1 MRRFLYISVYILSV
15 TVFGACSND
24 HDSSESHGNEALGIA
39 VTDKAEPGVT
49 YVDINGSVNLNMIS
63 IGSSSLEYGVEVSL
77 TEDFNHPTTKT
88 TKEIE
93 GNKLRIHVIGLK
105 AMKKYYYRVFVKAS
119 DIYYYGKT
127 LSFTTGDFNNII
139 KTGEIKEV
147 TLNSANVTYTVDFSS
162 YNDKESFQIGIAY
175 SSSNVFTNK
184 ESINNLFQIAHVTYG
199 NDSVV
204 HLSYLQPATTYYVCS
219 FTTDGETYKFGEIK
233 SFTTESNED
242 NIYLITEEAV
252 NITSSSVTLQGRS
265 NLEVLYGNNMNF
277 RVNYYFQYSEILED
291 LKNNNPFNIV
301 DSSNSK
307 TVKASNNNGLV
318 STQISSLF
326 GAHQYYYR
334 IVAEI
339 YDLKTLTP
347 SIIYG
352 NIISFTTGT
361 STYFAPDGYQ
371 LVWQD
376 EFDGNYGY
384 APNENGVPRTELNPD
399 YWTHEVKSA
408 GWVNHELQNYV
419 NHKTPEGKLVTE
431 LRNGKLRITAL
442 KENGKVYS
450 GRVYAKVKEGWRYGY
465 IEASIKLPKGKGTWP
480 AFWMMPVNFRSWPA
494 DGEID
499 IMEEVG
505 YHPDYVSSSLHAN
518 AHVHSNGTQVTHE
531 MKCAGAE
538 GEFHTYAI
546 LWTAKNITTYVDGK
560 VQLSYDNRGL
570 GRDDW
575 PYDDPFYVIF
585 NLAWGGDWGGAQ
597 GVDETALPVTMEVDY
612 IRVFQK
618 K

>member
-1 MRRFLYISVYILSV
+1 MLYTFLLSLAAV
-15 TVFGACSND
+15 VCGCGGSDND
-24 HDSSESHGNEALGIA
+24 DPLPS
-39 VTDKAEPGVT
+39 T
-49 YVDINGSVNLNMIS
+49 
-63 IGSSSLEYGVEVSL
+63 
-77 TEDFNHPTTKT
+77 
-88 TKEIE
+88 
-93 GNKLRIHVIGLK
+93 
-105 AMKKYYYRVFVKAS
+105 
-119 DIYYYGKT
+119 
-127 LSFTTGDFNNII
+127 
-139 KTGEIKEV
+139 
-147 TLNSANVTYTVDFSS
+147 
-162 YNDKESFQIGIAY
+162 
-175 SSSNVFTNK
+175 
-184 ESINNLFQIAHVTYG
+184 
-199 NDSVV
+199 
-204 HLSYLQPATTYYVCS
+204 
-219 FTTDGETYKFGEIK
+219 
-233 SFTTESNED
+233 
-242 NIYLITEEAV
+242 V
-252 NITSSSVTLQGRS
+252 NITLSQESIEAPAEGGTYTINVNTTGKEWNAYADQEFIIVGAKNTAAQTGTLTVAVPANPTTSVRTGIITVMSGSARKSISVTQLAAEES
-265 NLEVLYGNNMNF
+265 P
-277 RVNYYFQYSEILED
+277 YY
-291 LKNNNPFNIV
+291 
-301 DSSNSK
+301 
-307 TVKASNNNGLV
+307 
-318 STQISSLF
+318 
-326 GAHQYYYR
+326 
-334 IVAEI
+334 
-339 YDLKTLTP
+339 
-347 SIIYG
+347 
-352 NIISFTTGT
+352 
-361 STYFAPDGYQ
+361 APEGYQ

-597 GVDETALPVTMEVDY
+597 GVDESALPATMEVDY

>member
-1 MRRFLYISVYILSV
+1 MLNTLLLSLAVALWGCGGSDNEDPEPAAVSITLSQTNIAVPVEGGRYTINVSTTGKEWGVYADQEFITVEAKNTVAQTGTLTVTVPANPTTSARTGTVTVMSGIARQTISVTQS
-15 TVFGACSND
+15 A
-24 HDSSESHGNEALGIA
+24 
-39 VTDKAEPGVT
+39 AEKP
-49 YVDINGSVNLNMIS
+49 
-63 IGSSSLEYGVEVSL
+63 
-77 TEDFNHPTTKT
+77 
-88 TKEIE
+88 
-93 GNKLRIHVIGLK
+93 
-105 AMKKYYYRVFVKAS
+105 A
-119 DIYYYGKT
+119 
-127 LSFTTGDFNNII
+127 
-139 KTGEIKEV
+139 
-147 TLNSANVTYTVDFSS
+147 
-162 YNDKESFQIGIAY
+162 YN
-175 SSSNVFTNK
+175 
-184 ESINNLFQIAHVTYG
+184 
-199 NDSVV
+199 
-204 HLSYLQPATTYYVCS
+204 
-219 FTTDGETYKFGEIK
+219 
-233 SFTTESNED
+233 
-242 NIYLITEEAV
+242 
-252 NITSSSVTLQGRS
+252 
-265 NLEVLYGNNMNF
+265 
-277 RVNYYFQYSEILED
+277 
-291 LKNNNPFNIV
+291 
-301 DSSNSK
+301 
-307 TVKASNNNGLV
+307 
-318 STQISSLF
+318 
-326 GAHQYYYR
+326 
-334 IVAEI
+334 
-339 YDLKTLTP
+339 
-347 SIIYG
+347 
-352 NIISFTTGT
+352 
-361 STYFAPDGYQ
+361 APDGYS
-371 LVWQD
+371 LVWND

-384 APNENGVPRTELNPD
+384 APNENGLPRTELNPND
-399 YWTHEVKSA
+399 WTHEVKNS

-431 LRNGKLRITAL
+431 LRDGKLRITAL

-450 GRVYAKVKEGWRYGY
+450 GRVYAKVKSGWTYGY

-531 MKCAGAE
+531 MKCNGAE

-597 GVDETALPVTMEVDY
+597 GVDESALPATMEVDY

>member
-1 MRRFLYISVYILSV
+1 MLYTFLLSLAAV
-15 TVFGACSND
+15 VCGCGGSDND
-24 HDSSESHGNEALGIA
+24 DPLPS
-39 VTDKAEPGVT
+39 T
-49 YVDINGSVNLNMIS
+49 
-63 IGSSSLEYGVEVSL
+63 
-77 TEDFNHPTTKT
+77 
-88 TKEIE
+88 
-93 GNKLRIHVIGLK
+93 
-105 AMKKYYYRVFVKAS
+105 
-119 DIYYYGKT
+119 
-127 LSFTTGDFNNII
+127 
-139 KTGEIKEV
+139 
-147 TLNSANVTYTVDFSS
+147 
-162 YNDKESFQIGIAY
+162 
-175 SSSNVFTNK
+175 
-184 ESINNLFQIAHVTYG
+184 
-199 NDSVV
+199 
-204 HLSYLQPATTYYVCS
+204 
-219 FTTDGETYKFGEIK
+219 
-233 SFTTESNED
+233 
-242 NIYLITEEAV
+242 V
-252 NITSSSVTLQGRS
+252 NITLSQESIEAPAEGGTYTI
-265 NLEVLYGNNMNF
+265 N
-277 RVNYYFQYSEILED
+277 VNTTGKEWNAYADQEFIIVGA
-291 LKNNNPFNIV
+291 KN
-301 DSSNSK
+301 
-307 TVKASNNNGLV
+307 TAAQTG
-318 STQISSLF
+318 
-326 GAHQYYYR
+326 
-334 IVAEI
+334 
-339 YDLKTLTP
+339 TLTVAVP
-347 SIIYG
+347 ANPTTSVR
-352 NIISFTTGT
+352 TGT
-361 STYFAPDGYQ
+361 ITVMSGSARKSISVIQMAAEESPYYAPEGYQ

-399 YWTHEVKSA
+399 YWTHEVKDA

-597 GVDETALPVTMEVDY
+597 GVDESALPATMEVDY

>member
-1 MRRFLYISVYILSV
+1 MLYTFLLSLAAV
-15 TVFGACSND
+15 VCGCGGSDND
-24 HDSSESHGNEALGIA
+24 DPLPS
-39 VTDKAEPGVT
+39 T
-49 YVDINGSVNLNMIS
+49 
-63 IGSSSLEYGVEVSL
+63 
-77 TEDFNHPTTKT
+77 
-88 TKEIE
+88 
-93 GNKLRIHVIGLK
+93 
-105 AMKKYYYRVFVKAS
+105 
-119 DIYYYGKT
+119 
-127 LSFTTGDFNNII
+127 
-139 KTGEIKEV
+139 
-147 TLNSANVTYTVDFSS
+147 
-162 YNDKESFQIGIAY
+162 
-175 SSSNVFTNK
+175 
-184 ESINNLFQIAHVTYG
+184 
-199 NDSVV
+199 
-204 HLSYLQPATTYYVCS
+204 
-219 FTTDGETYKFGEIK
+219 
-233 SFTTESNED
+233 
-242 NIYLITEEAV
+242 V
-252 NITSSSVTLQGRS
+252 NITLSQESIEAPAEGGTYTINVNTTGKEWNAYADQEFIIVGAKNTAAQTGTLTVAVPANPTTSVRTGTITVMSGSARKSISVTQMAAEES
-265 NLEVLYGNNMNF
+265 P
-277 RVNYYFQYSEILED
+277 YY
-291 LKNNNPFNIV
+291 
-301 DSSNSK
+301 
-307 TVKASNNNGLV
+307 
-318 STQISSLF
+318 
-326 GAHQYYYR
+326 
-334 IVAEI
+334 
-339 YDLKTLTP
+339 
-347 SIIYG
+347 
-352 NIISFTTGT
+352 
-361 STYFAPDGYQ
+361 APEGYQ

-399 YWTHEVKSA
+399 YWTHEVKNA

-538 GEFHTYAI
+538 GEFHTYAM

-597 GVDETALPVTMEVDY
+597 GVDESALPATMEVDY